1 MCVRVHWYIMNEQ
14 SGSGE
19 HGTPCEALP
28 GADAVADDDVGD
40 VDEERGH
47 HGVGAQVEIE
57 SKA

>member
-1 MCVRVHWYIMNEQ
+1 
-14 SGSGE
+14 
-19 HGTPCEALP
+19 
-28 GADAVADDDVGD
+28 VADDDVGD